1 MDNKN
6 AYALREDEKAGSVY
20 LQEDVVACIASLAAT
35 RDIDGVLGIYDGG
48 QEGKGKSKDKGASG
62 SGKAPKG
69 VSVNVHHGIVD
80 VDLNISILYG
90 YNIPAI
96 CQKVQ
101 AKVKNMIENMTGMK
115 VGNVNLRIAG
125 LNMGKGK
132 A

>member
-48 QEGKGKSKDKGASG
+48 QEGKSKGIG
-62 SGKAPKG
+62 FGKAPKG
-69 VSVNVHHGIVD
+69 VSVDVHHGIVD
-80 VDLNISILYG
+80 VDMNISILYG

-101 AKVKNMIENMTGMK
+101 TKVKSMIENMTGMK

>member
-20 LQEDVVACIASLAAT
+20 LQEDVVASIAALAAT
-35 RDIDGVLGIYDGG
+35 RDIEGVLGIYDGG
-48 QEGKGKSKDKGASG
+48 QDGKGKGISG
-62 SGKAPKG
+62 LGKSSKG
-69 VSVNVHHGIVD
+69 VSVDVHHGIVD
-80 VDLNISILYG
+80 VELNISILYG

-125 LNMGKGK
+125 LNMGKGRS
-132 A
+132 